1 MRKISYLLLLLGL
14 VITQT
19 VKAEKTAKAIWTE
32 GTEGN
37 TTMTFVY
44 DDKTYDAGDSYG
56 GAPITNVWEGNKV
69 IGDVSSGR
77 EWTNTVKSSL
87 TKVVFAESFKDA
99 RPTSCAYWFNA
110 CTKLSTIEGLSN
122 LNTSG
127 VNSMKSMFR
136 NCESLESL
144 DVSGFDT
151 RLVTTMY
158 AMFSFCQ
165 SLKSLD
171 VSGFNTSQVTTMEG
185 MFSGCQSLES
195 LDLSGFNTSKVTTM
209 KGMFYGCQSLES
221 LDVSGFNTSQVT
233 TMENMFNR
241 CQSFK
246 SLDLSGFNTSL
257 VTTMNGM
264 FYNCSALTSLD
275 VSGFNTSNVTTMISM
290 FNGCSNLTTIVV
302 GNGWNT
308 NDVTSSDN
316 MFKDCTNL
324 VGGKGTTF
332 NSSNSTD
339 KTYAHIDGGTTNPG
353 YLTDIAD
360 FFKLEITSAKMAT
373 LYYDK
378 ALKIPA
384 GVNVY
389 YCSGIDETKDYNVI
403 THEITDAIPTNTAV
417 FLSGNEGN
425 YLFRKTTDAVNAI
438 EDNIIEGTTVEI
450 TVTPRQV
457 LTLGHDSK
465 GRLGFHYFTGT
476 TIPAYKAYIPANKI
490 SASASAIS
498 FFPIKYFEDEATD
511 ISKLTEIGKVENDAI
526 YDLAGRK
533 VKAATKGIFIKNGKK
548 FIVK

>member
-1 MRKISYLLLLLGL
+1 
-14 VITQT
+14 
-19 VKAEKTAKAIWTE
+19 
-32 GTEGN
+32 
-37 TTMTFVY
+37 
-44 DDKTYDAGDSYG
+44 
-56 GAPITNVWEGNKV
+56 
-69 IGDVSSGR
+69 
-77 EWTNTVKSSL
+77 
-87 TKVVFAESFKDA
+87 
-99 RPTSCAYWFNA
+99 
-110 CTKLSTIEGLSN
+110 
-122 LNTSG
+122 
-127 VNSMKSMFR
+127 
-136 NCESLESL
+136 L

-151 RLVTTMY
+151 G
-158 AMFSFCQ
+158 Q
-165 SLKSLD
+165 
-171 VSGFNTSQVTTMEG
+171 
-185 MFSGCQSLES
+185 
-195 LDLSGFNTSKVTTM
+195 VTTM
-209 KGMFYGCQSLES
+209 KGMFYNCSGLTT
-221 LDVSGFNTSQVT
+221 LDLSSFNTSQVKIMRSMFSGCSGLT
-233 TMENMFNR
+233 T
-241 CQSFK
+241 
-246 SLDLSGFNTSL
+246 LDLSSFNTGQ
-257 VTTMNGM
+257 VDEMNQ
-264 FYNCSALTSLD
+264 
-275 VSGFNTSNVTTMISM
+275 M

-302 GNGWNT
+302 GNDWNT
-308 NDVTSSDN
+308 GAVTASDASTD
-316 MFKDCTNL
+316 MFKNCTNL

-332 NSSNSTD
+332 DSSKTD
-339 KTYAHIDGGTTNPG
+339 KEYAHIDDRPTNPG

-373 LYYDK
+373 LYYDQ

-438 EDNIIEGTTVEI
+438 EDNIMEGTTVEI

>member
-19 VKAEKTAKAIWTE
+19 VKAEKTAKAIWTA
-32 GTEGN
+32 GN

-44 DDKTYDAGDSYG
+44 DDETYNVYDETTHKPNDSYG
-56 GAPITNVWEGNKV
+56 GHKITNFWEGNDV
-69 IGDVSSGR
+69 IGNVGLR
-77 EWTNTVKSSL
+77 KWTNTVSSSL
-87 TKVVFAESFKDA
+87 TKVVFAESFKGA
-99 RPTSCAYWFNA
+99 SPTSCSNWFA
-110 CTKLSTIEGLSN
+110 GCEKLSTIEGLSN
-122 LNTSG
+122 LNTSL
-127 VNSMKSMFR
+127 VTTMIAMFH
-136 NCESLESL
+136 NCSALTSL
-144 DVSGFDT
+144 DVSGFKT
-151 RLVTTMY
+151 SNVTTM
-158 AMFSFCQ
+158 
-165 SLKSLD
+165 
-171 VSGFNTSQVTTMEG
+171 TG
-185 MFSGCQSLES
+185 MFYNCSALTS
-195 LDLSGFNTSKVTTM
+195 LDLSSFNTSNVTTM
-209 KGMFYGCQSLES
+209 TAMFNGCQSLES
-221 LDVSGFNTSQVT
+221 LDVSGFDTSKVT
-233 TMENMFNR
+233 DMA
-241 CQSFK
+241 
-246 SLDLSGFNTSL
+246 
-257 VTTMNGM
+257 GM

-275 VSGFNTSNVTTMISM
+275 LSSFNTSLVTSMRSM
-290 FNGCSNLTTIVV
+290 FDGCSNLTTIVV
-302 GNGWNT
+302 GNGWNIGDNT
-308 NDVTSSDN
+308 TSTN
-316 MFKDCTNL
+316 MFNNCTNL
-324 VGGKGTTF
+324 VGGKGTPF
-332 NSSNSTD
+332 DSSKTD
-339 KTYAHIDGGTTNPG
+339 KTYARIDGGTTNPG

-373 LYYDK
+373 LYYDQ

-403 THEITDAIPTNTAV
+403 TQQITDAIPANKGV
-417 FLSGNEGN
+417 FLSGNEGH

-438 EDNIIEGTTVEI
+438 EDNIMGGTTEEI

>member
-1 MRKISYLLLLLGL
+1 MLGL

-19 VKAEKTAKAIWTE
+19 VKAEKTAKAIWTA
-32 GTEGN
+32 GN

-44 DDKTYDAGDSYG
+44 DERTYNDDGNDTYG
-56 GAPITNVWEGNKV
+56 GETITNVWKENEV
-69 IGDVSSGR
+69 IGNDLDPDSGQR
-77 EWTNTVKSSL
+77 KWTNTVKSSL

-99 RPTSCAYWFNA
+99 RPTSCYNWFRD
-110 CTKLSTIEGLSN
+110 CTNLKSIEGPSN
-122 LNTSG
+122 LNTSQVTDMYG
-127 VNSMKSMFR
+127 MFYK
-136 NCESLESL
+136 CQSLDSL

-151 RLVTTMY
+151 SLVTTMRS
-158 AMFSFCQ
+158 MFW
-165 SLKSLD
+165 
-171 VSGFNTSQVTTMEG
+171 
-185 MFSGCQSLES
+185 GCL
-195 LDLSGFNTSKVTTM
+195 
-209 KGMFYGCQSLES
+209 SLES

-233 TMENMFNR
+233 DMLSMFNG
-241 CQSFK
+241 CSK
-246 SLDLSGFNTSL
+246 LTTLDLSRFNTSQ
-257 VTTMNGM
+257 VKTMSYM
-264 FYNCSALTSLD
+264 FRGCQLLESLD
-275 VSGFNTSNVTTMISM
+275 VSGFNTGRVTDMSLMFFNCSKLTTLDLSSFNTGQVTDMMYM

-308 NDVTSSDN
+308 GAVTTSTG
-316 MFKDCTNL
+316 MFNNCTNL

-332 NSSNSTD
+332 DSSKTD
-339 KTYAHIDGGTTNPG
+339 VTYARIDGGETYPG
-353 YLTDIAD
+353 YLTYIAD

-384 GVNVY
+384 GVKVY

-403 THEITDAIPTNTAV
+403 TKEITDAIPANTAV
-417 FLSGNEGN
+417 FLSGNKGH

-438 EDNIIEGTTVEI
+438 EDNIMEGTTEEK